1 MMNRR
6 MWSLAL
12 GLVCVGMTLSVSGHA
27 GWLPQKPQAVA
38 SMGMLDLPGLKKP
51 ITKRFVNA
59 KLPEV
64 LAWLSLEQFSF
75 VADAA
80 EFPGQ
85 GQVTLNF
92 RNQPLGAV
100 LDAIADAFNGRWER
114 RGDIFSLRPGYA
126 SRGLFSTEMP
136 ALPGLAQK
144 AFVTP
149 SPRIAEPGARSGQSA
164 PPASVTTPSPR
175 VYNLTP
181 PTIARTLETAPRMA
195 TPAMPPLAIT
205 EGAKERVSKIYAV
218 PPVADVTTT
227 WSTQDPKSNAEV
239 QKAIEQAMRE
249 AEKAMRQLHESGEW
263 HKAME
268 KAMAEARSHQDSDEM
283 RKAMEQ
289 VRKSLQDMPK
299 SEEWKKAW
307 ESARAAM
314 QKALKEGKVRDG
326 GKERK
331 MTDKERAALE
341 KSLESLKSVDVPVFK
356 FDKLFDKMPD
366 GKTFVMPKVDGK
378 TFVMPKIDGKAFAF
392 PKMEGKNFTFV
403 TPDDK
408 EFSLRNKEIQKHIEE
423 MNKHMREFKLDESG
437 KSRVFAVPEM
447 KGLEGLRPF
456 TINSSKMRI
465 SELLDSLTAE
475 QKVKQ
480 EKQGYLTLADLTEK
494 QKAMLG
500 SIPSDGNWTF
510 SYSIDGKKLTI
521 KSK

>member
-12 GLVCVGMTLSVSGHA
+12 GLVCVGVTLSVSGHA
-27 GWLPQKPQAVA
+27 GWLPQKPTAVA

-85 GQVTLNF
+85 GQVTLSF

-100 LDAIADAFNGRWER
+100 LDAVADAFSGRWER
-114 RGDIFSLRPGYA
+114 RGDIFSLRPAYA
-126 SRGLFSTEMP
+126 SRGLFSTEVS
-136 ALPGLAQK
+136 ALPGLAQN
-144 AFVTP
+144 ALTAP
-149 SPRIAEPGARSGQSA
+149 IPRIAEPGLRPGKLP
-164 PPASVTTPSPR
+164 PPASVSTPAPR

-181 PTIARTLETAPRMA
+181 PPIARSLEVAPRIA
-195 TPAMPPLAIT
+195 APALPPLAIT
-205 EGAKERVSKIYAV
+205 EALKERRNEAFAV

-227 WSTQDPKSNAEV
+227 WSTQDPKANAEV
-239 QKAIEQAMRE
+239 QKEIEQAMRE
-249 AEKAMRQLHESGEW
+249 AEKAIRQLHESGEW
-263 HKAME
+263 RKAME

-283 RKAMEQ
+283 RKAMEE

-299 SEEWKKAW
+299 SDEWKRAW
-307 ESARAAM
+307 ESARSAM
-314 QKALKEGKVRDG
+314 QKALKEGKVYDG
-326 GKERK
+326 GKGRK

-341 KSLESLKSVDVPVFK
+341 KSLESLKSVDIPVFK
-356 FDKLFDKMPD
+356 FDKLFDKMPE
-366 GKTFVMPKVDGK
+366 GQ
-378 TFVMPKIDGKAFAF
+378 TFVMPKIDGKAFVMPKIDGKAF
-392 PKMEGKNFTFV
+392 AIPKMEGRNFTFV

-437 KSRVFAVPEM
+437 KTRVFTMPEM
-447 KGLEGLRPF
+447 KGLEELRPF
-456 TINSSKMRI
+456 TFNSSKMRI
-465 SELLDSLTAE
+465 SELLESLTDE
-475 QKVKQ
+475 QKDKQ
-480 EKQGYLTLADLTEK
+480 EKQGYLTLSDLSAK

-510 SYSIDGKKLTI
+510 SYSIDGRKLTI